1 MVGLHFHLDLDTE
14 RLFMQSLF
22 SFMVGGALLLALQLS
37 LPSQLFAASAGK
49 VILGYAAPGARALP
63 FWTAQELGLF
73 AKHGVDVEP
82 VFIRGAPILVAGLA
96 SADIHVGSTG
106 GSATLAAVAGGQDL
120 KIIAT
125 FGSRNTFDL
134 VAQPNIKRPEDLR
147 RKRIGLT
154 SIGGTTW
161 MALLLWLEHFGL
173 DVQRDQMQLQAMGEQ
188 ALTIQSLEA
197 GVVNAAILDG
207 IFSRRLKP
215 KGFTILGEYSDLK
228 YQFVSQALV
237 VQRSLLQQRSDMLE
251 NLLKA
256 EIEGLAYVLA
266 PKNKPAVIKMLMRR
280 MRTDAAIAEEG
291 YLDLIRGMERKP
303 LPTVESMVHVQRL
316 MKLQNPKI
324 GEVKINDLND
334 DRIVRKLDESG
345 FIDRAFAAQG
355 VSLK

>member
-1 MVGLHFHLDLDTE
+1 MGHRNRRTLIWIVLII
-14 RLFMQSLF
+14 
-22 SFMVGGALLLALQLS
+22 ALLLSSFFPA
-37 LPSQLFAASAGK
+37 FAAAPGRI
-49 VILGYAAPGARALP
+49 ILGYAAPGARALP
-63 FWTAQELGLF
+63 FWMAQELGLF
-73 AKHGVDVEP
+73 NKYGVDVEP

-96 SADIHVGSTG
+96 SGDIHVGSTG

-134 VAQPNIKRPEDLR
+134 VAQPNIRRPEDLR
-147 RKRIGLT
+147 GKRIGLT

-173 DVQRDQMQLQAMGEQ
+173 DVQRDQMQLQVMGEQ
-188 ALTIQSLEA
+188 ALTTQALQN
-197 GVVNAAILDG
+197 GVINAAILDG

-215 KGFTILGEYSDLK
+215 KGFTIVGEYSELK

-237 VQRSLLQQRSDMLE
+237 VQRSLLQQRGDMLE

-256 EIEGLAYVLA
+256 EIEGLAFVLA
-266 PKNKPAVIKMLMRR
+266 PKNKPAVLRTLMRR
-280 MRTDAAIAEEG
+280 VKTDAAAAEEG

-303 LPTVESMVHVQRL
+303 LPTAESLVHVQRL

-324 GEVKINDLND
+324 GDVKIQDLND
-334 DRIVRKLDESG
+334 DRIIKKLDDSG
-345 FIDRAFAAQG
+345 FIDRAYAAQG
-355 VSLK
+355 MSLK

>member
-1 MVGLHFHLDLDTE
+1 M
-14 RLFMQSLF
+14 RR
-22 SFMVGGALLLALQLS
+22 LLLTTILS
-37 LPSQLFAASAGK
+37 IAVHSLWSNSAVAATYGK
-49 VILGYAAPGARALP
+49 IILGYASPGRALP
-63 FWTAQELGLF
+63 FWLAQDLGLF
-73 AKHGVDVEP
+73 NKYGVDVEP

-96 SADIHVGSTG
+96 SGDIQVGSTG

-134 VAQPNIKRPEDLR
+134 ITQPNIKRPEDLR
-147 RKRIGLT
+147 GKRIGLT

-173 DVQRDQMQLQAMGEQ
+173 DVQRDKMQLQPTGEQ
-188 ALTIQSLEA
+188 ALTVQALEA

-207 IFSRRLKP
+207 IFSSRIKP
-215 KGFTILGEYSDLK
+215 KGFNVLGEFSDLK

-266 PKNKPAVIKMLMRR
+266 PKNKPAVIKTLMRR
-280 MRTDAAIAEEG
+280 MKTTAGPAEEG
-291 YLDLIRGMERKP
+291 YLDLLRGMERKP
-303 LPTVESMVHVQRL
+303 IPTVESLVHVQRL
-316 MKLQNPKI
+316 MKAQNPKI
-324 GEVKINDLND
+324 GAVNLEELND
-334 DRIVRKLDESG
+334 ARLIKKLDDSG
-345 FIDRAFAAQG
+345 FIDKAFAAQG
-355 VSLK
+355 ISAKQ

>member
-1 MVGLHFHLDLDTE
+1 MDHRNRRKFIWIVLIIALYLS
-14 RLFMQSLF
+14 SLF
-22 SFMVGGALLLALQLS
+22 PA
-37 LPSQLFAASAGK
+37 FAAAPGK
-49 VILGYAAPGARALP
+49 IILGYAAPGARALP
-63 FWTAQELGLF
+63 FWMAQELGLF
-73 AKHGVDVEP
+73 NKYGVDVEP

-96 SADIHVGSTG
+96 SGDIQVGSTG

-134 VAQPNIKRPEDLR
+134 VAQPDIKRPEDLR
-147 RKRIGLT
+147 GKRIGLT

-173 DVQRDQMQLQAMGEQ
+173 DVQRDQMQLQVMGEQ
-188 ALTIQSLEA
+188 ALTTQALQN
-197 GVVNAAILDG
+197 GVINAAILDG

-215 KGFTILGEYSDLK
+215 KGFTIVGEYSELK

-237 VQRSLLQQRSDMLE
+237 VQRGLLQQRGDMLE

-256 EIEGLAYVLA
+256 EIDGLAFVLA
-266 PKNKPAVIKMLMRR
+266 PKNKPAVIRTLMRR
-280 MRTDAAIAEEG
+280 VKTDAAAAEEG

-303 LPTVESMVHVQRL
+303 LPTAESLVHVQRL

-324 GEVKINDLND
+324 GDVKIQDLND
-334 DRIVRKLDESG
+334 ARIIKKLDESG
-345 FIDRAFAAQG
+345 FIDRAYAAQG

>member
-1 MVGLHFHLDLDTE
+1 MPY
-14 RLFMQSLF
+14 
-22 SFMVGGALLLALQLS
+22 LLLWILLAGQLMWTVHAEG
-37 LPSQLFAASAGK
+37 AAAPAK
-49 VILGYAAPGARALP
+49 VNLGYAAPGARALP
-63 FWTAQELGLF
+63 FWMAQELGLF

-96 SADIHVGSTG
+96 SGDIHVGSTG

-134 VAQPNIKRPEDLR
+134 VAQANIKRPEDLR
-147 RKRIGLT
+147 GKRIGLT

-173 DVQRDQMQLQAMGEQ
+173 DVQRDQMQLQVMGEQ
-188 ALTIQSLEA
+188 ALTVQALQS

-215 KGFTILGEYSDLK
+215 KGFTTLGEYSELK

-237 VQRSLLQQRSDMLE
+237 VQRTLLQQRGDMLE

-266 PKNKPAVIKMLMRR
+266 PQNKSVVIKTLMRR
-280 MRTDAAIAEEG
+280 MKTDAAAAEEG
-291 YLDLIRGMERKP
+291 YQDLLRGMERKP
-303 LPTVESMVHVQRL
+303 IPTVESLIHVQRL

-324 GEVKINDLND
+324 GDVKLDDLND
-334 DRIVRKLDESG
+334 GRIIRKIDESG
-345 FIDRAFAAQG
+345 FIDRAYAAQG
-355 VSLK
+355 VSPK

>member
-1 MVGLHFHLDLDTE
+1 M
-14 RLFMQSLF
+14 
-22 SFMVGGALLLALQLS
+22 
-37 LPSQLFAASAGK
+37 
-49 VILGYAAPGARALP
+49 
-63 FWTAQELGLF
+63 AQELGLF
-73 AKHGVDVEP
+73 SKYGLDVEP

-96 SADIHVGSTG
+96 SGDIHVGSTG

-134 VAQPNIKRPEDLR
+134 VTQPYIKRPEDLR

-173 DVQRDQMQLQAMGEQ
+173 DAQRDQMQLQTTGEQ
-188 ALTIQSLEA
+188 SLTTQALEA
-197 GVVNAAILDG
+197 GVINAAILDG

-215 KGFTILGEYSDLK
+215 KGFTILGEYSELK

-237 VQRSLLQQRSDMLE
+237 VQRTLLQQRGDMLE
-251 NLLKA
+251 NLVKA
-256 EIEGLAYVLA
+256 EIEGLAFVLA
-266 PKNKPAVIKMLMRR
+266 PKNKPAVIKTLMRR
-280 MRTDAAIAEEG
+280 MKTDATIAEEG

-303 LPTVESMVHVQRL
+303 LPTLQSMVHVQRL

-324 GEVKINDLND
+324 GEVKIDDINDA
-334 DRIVRKLDESG
+334 RIVKKLDESG
-345 FIDRAFAAQG
+345 FIDRAYAAQG
-355 VSLK
+355 MSSKP

>member
-1 MVGLHFHLDLDTE
+1 MGHRNRRTLIWIVLII
-14 RLFMQSLF
+14 
-22 SFMVGGALLLALQLS
+22 ALLLSSFFPA
-37 LPSQLFAASAGK
+37 FAAAPGRI
-49 VILGYAAPGARALP
+49 VLGYAAPGARALP
-63 FWTAQELGLF
+63 FWMAQELGLF
-73 AKHGVDVEP
+73 NKYGVDVEP

-96 SADIHVGSTG
+96 SGDIHVGSTG

-134 VAQPNIKRPEDLR
+134 VAQPNIRRPEDLR
-147 RKRIGLT
+147 GKRIGLT

-173 DVQRDQMQLQAMGEQ
+173 DVQRDQMQLQVMGEQ
-188 ALTIQSLEA
+188 ALTTQALQN
-197 GVVNAAILDG
+197 GVINAAILDG

-215 KGFTILGEYSDLK
+215 KGFTIVGEYSELK

-237 VQRSLLQQRSDMLE
+237 VQRSLLQQRGDMLE

-256 EIEGLAYVLA
+256 EIEGLAFVLA
-266 PKNKPAVIKMLMRR
+266 PKNKPAVLRTLMRR
-280 MRTDAAIAEEG
+280 VKTDAAAAEEG

-303 LPTVESMVHVQRL
+303 LPTAESLVHVQRL

-324 GEVKINDLND
+324 GDVKIQDLND
-334 DRIVRKLDESG
+334 DRIIKKLDDIG
-345 FIDRAFAAQG
+345 FIDRAYAAQG
-355 VSLK
+355 MSLK

>member
-1 MVGLHFHLDLDTE
+1 MDHRNRRTLIWIVLIIALHLS
-14 RLFMQSLF
+14 SLF
-22 SFMVGGALLLALQLS
+22 PA
-37 LPSQLFAASAGK
+37 FAAASGRI
-49 VILGYAAPGARALP
+49 ILGYAAPGARALP
-63 FWTAQELGLF
+63 FWMAQELGLF
-73 AKHGVDVEP
+73 NKYGVDVEP

-96 SADIHVGSTG
+96 SGDIHVGSTG

-147 RKRIGLT
+147 GKRIGLT

-173 DVQRDQMQLQAMGEQ
+173 DVQRDQMQLQVMGEQ
-188 ALTIQSLEA
+188 ALTTQALQN
-197 GVVNAAILDG
+197 GVINAAILDG

-215 KGFTILGEYSDLK
+215 KGFTIVGEYSELK

-237 VQRSLLQQRSDMLE
+237 VQRSLLQQRGDMLE

-256 EIEGLAYVLA
+256 EIDGLAFVLA
-266 PKNKPAVIKMLMRR
+266 PKNKPAVIRTLMRR
-280 MRTDAAIAEEG
+280 VKTDAAAAEEG

-303 LPTVESMVHVQRL
+303 LPTAESLVHVQRL

-324 GEVKINDLND
+324 GDVKIQDLND
-334 DRIVRKLDESG
+334 DRIIKKLDDSG
-345 FIDRAFAAQG
+345 FIDRAYAAQG
-355 VSLK
+355 MSLK

>member
-1 MVGLHFHLDLDTE
+1 MKY
-14 RLFMQSLF
+14 
-22 SFMVGGALLLALQLS
+22 LLCWIVLAGQFIWV
-37 LPSQLFAASAGK
+37 LPVESAAAPGK

-63 FWTAQELGLF
+63 FWMAQELGLF
-73 AKHGVDVEP
+73 TKHGVEVEP
-82 VFIRGAPILVAGLA
+82 VFIRGAPILVTGLA
-96 SADIHVGSTG
+96 SGDIHVGSTG

-134 VAQPNIKRPEDLR
+134 VSQPNIKRPEELR
-147 RKRIGLT
+147 GKRIGLT

-173 DVQRDQMQLQAMGEQ
+173 DVQRDQMQLQVLGEQ
-188 ALTIQSLEA
+188 ALTVQALQS

-215 KGFTILGEYSDLK
+215 KGFTTLGEYSELK
-228 YQFVSQALV
+228 HQFVSQALV
-237 VQRSLLQQRSDMLE
+237 VQRTLLQQRGDMLE

-266 PKNKPAVIKMLMRR
+266 PKNKSVVVKTLMRR
-280 MRTDAAIAEEG
+280 MKTDAAAAEEG
-291 YLDLIRGMERKP
+291 YQDLLRGMERKP
-303 LPTVESMVHVQRL
+303 IPTVESLVHVQRL
-316 MKLQNPKI
+316 MKQQNPKI
-324 GEVKINDLND
+324 GEVKLDDLND
-334 DRIVRKLDESG
+334 PRIIRKIDESG
-345 FIDRAFAAQG
+345 FIERAFAAQG

>member
-1 MVGLHFHLDLDTE
+1 MRSMRRHIFSIIISL
-14 RLFMQSLF
+14 SLF
-22 SFMVGGALLLALQLS
+22 LLS
-37 LPSQLFAASAGK
+37 LAFALPSIATAAAAGK
-49 VILGYAAPGARALP
+49 IILGYAAPGARALP
-63 FWTAQELGLF
+63 FWMAQELGLF
-73 AKHGVDVEP
+73 AKYGVDVEP

-96 SADIHVGSTG
+96 SGDIQVGSTG

-134 VAQPNIKRPEDLR
+134 VTQPNIKRPEDLR
-147 RKRIGLT
+147 GKRIGLT

-161 MALLLWLEHFGL
+161 MALLLWLEHYGL
-173 DVQRDQMQLQAMGEQ
+173 DAQRDKMQLQAMGEQ
-188 ALTIQSLEA
+188 ALTVQSLEN

-207 IFSRRLKP
+207 IYSRRIKP
-215 KGFTILGEYSDLK
+215 KGFNILGEYSELK

-237 VQRSLLQQRSDMLE
+237 VQKTLLQQRPDMLE

-266 PKNKPAVIKMLMRR
+266 PKNKPAVIKTLMRR
-280 MRTDAAIAEEG
+280 MKTDATIAEEG

-303 LPTVESMVHVQRL
+303 MPTVDSMVHVQRL

-324 GEVKINDLND
+324 GEVKLEDINDARL
-334 DRIVRKLDESG
+334 IKKLDDNG
-345 FIDRAFAAQG
+345 FIERAFAAQG
-355 VSLK
+355 MKP

>member
-1 MVGLHFHLDLDTE
+1 MRGIDSVDRNRRTLIWIVLIIAFHLSSP
-14 RLFMQSLF
+14 FP
-22 SFMVGGALLLALQLS
+22 A
-37 LPSQLFAASAGK
+37 FAAAPGRI
-49 VILGYAAPGARALP
+49 ILGYAAPGARALP
-63 FWTAQELGLF
+63 FWMAQELGLF
-73 AKHGVDVEP
+73 NKYGVDVEP

-96 SADIHVGSTG
+96 SGDIHVGSTG

-147 RKRIGLT
+147 GKRIGLT

-173 DVQRDQMQLQAMGEQ
+173 DVQRDQMQLQVMGEQ
-188 ALTIQSLEA
+188 ALTTQALQN
-197 GVVNAAILDG
+197 GVINAAILDG

-215 KGFTILGEYSDLK
+215 KGFTIVGEYSELK

-237 VQRSLLQQRSDMLE
+237 VQRSLLQQRGDMLE

-256 EIEGLAYVLA
+256 EIEGLAFVLA
-266 PKNKPAVIKMLMRR
+266 PKNKPAVIRTLMRR
-280 MRTDAAIAEEG
+280 VKTDAAAAEEG

-303 LPTVESMVHVQRL
+303 LPTAESLVHVQRL

-324 GEVKINDLND
+324 GDVKIQDLND
-334 DRIVRKLDESG
+334 DRIIKKLDDSG
-345 FIDRAFAAQG
+345 FIDRAYAAQG
-355 VSLK
+355 MSLK